1 MAEGVKI
8 AARNQ
13 KAFHEYFIDEKFE
26 AGIEL
31 TGTEV
36 KSIRLGTLSLKEAW
50 CQIKDGQLYIR
61 QMHIAPY
68 EQGNIFNRDPLRT
81 RRLLMHKK
89 QIRELAGRVQRDGYT
104 LIPVELYLKNGRVKV
119 SLALC
124 RGKKNYDKREAIAQR
139 DAKRDIQ
146 RAIKSGER

>member
-36 KSIRLGTLSLKEAW
+36 KSIRLGTLSLKAVS
-50 CQIKDGQLYIR
+50 Y
-61 QMHIAPY
+61 
-68 EQGNIFNRDPLRT
+68 RT
-81 RRLLMHKK
+81 GSFSS
-89 QIRELAGRVQRDGYT
+89 GRCTSR
-104 LIPVELYLKNGRVKV
+104 PM
-119 SLALC
+119 S
-124 RGKKNYDKREAIAQR
+124 
-139 DAKRDIQ
+139 
-146 RAIKSGER
+146 RAISSTKTRFARAGCSCTSVRSCGCTAR

>member
-1 MAEGVKI
+1 MFVYG
-8 AARNQ
+8 
-13 KAFHEYFIDEKFE
+13 
-26 AGIEL
+26 
-31 TGTEV
+31 
-36 KSIRLGTLSLKEAW
+36 
-50 CQIKDGQLYIR
+50 
-61 QMHIAPY
+61 MHVSPY
-68 EQGNIFNRDPLRT
+68 EQGNIFNHDPLRT